1 MIQEEEA
8 EQKKRSTIL
17 IICGVVITIIICI
30 FYFATQIITENVQE
44 DTDDLKRKEDV
55 ATIVSQLSAYQSN
68 NNGKLPTKDES
79 FVLYYLADVITDPD
93 GTLYDF
99 TIDTLESNET
109 KEVSTFDHTMYIL
122 YHAKC
127 QKGTAVYAT
136 SARNYAVLY
145 QLKDETTYCL
155 GR

>member
-17 IICGVVITIIICI
+17 IICGVVITIIVCI

-55 ATIVSQLSAYQSN
+55 ATVVSQLSAYQSN
-68 NNGKLPTKDES
+68 NNGRLPTNENS
-79 FVLYYLADVITDPD
+79 FALYYLADVVADPD

-99 TIDTLESNET
+99 TINTLESNET

-127 QKGTAVYAT
+127 KNGAAVYAT
-136 SARNYAVLY
+136 SVRDYVVLY
-145 QLKDETTYCL
+145 RLKDKTTYCL
-155 GR
+155 SR